1 MSLVKV
7 LVGALSLT
15 VSIIIA
21 MTAAWA
27 NQNTQRVDLLDTRM
41 ATVEQHYAAIEADLH
56 DIKDFLNQDY
66 TKRKD
71 H

>member
-1 MSLVKV
+1 MNLVKI
-7 LVGALSLT
+7 LAGALSLA
-15 VSIIIA
+15 VSVIIA

-27 NQNTQRVDLLDTRM
+27 NQSNQRVDLLDQRV
-41 ATVEQHYAAIEADLH
+41 AVLEQHYAAIEADLH